1 MFGDSFM
8 PRSLF
13 GTSGVRGVANVELT
27 PTLLARIGLA
37 VASYAQ
43 GGLFVVGHDTRT
55 SSQLV
60 ESAFVSGLISG
71 GCDILELGLAPTP
84 AIAYQTRSLSAR
96 SGASITASHNPPEY
110 NGVKLFNSDTMA
122 YSDEQ
127 QTEVD
132 GLVQSETLARPKWSG
147 VGGVVGSAGLNEYTS
162 MVVKST
168 ELRRGWKVAIDPGCG
183 ATCYLAPVI
192 FRMLGCKVFTVNAQ
206 PDGFFPGRSPEP
218 TPSSLTD
225 LCGLVKELRCDV
237 GIAYDGDGDRMTLVG
252 EDGSTVPPD
261 RLLAAYAGYVVAK
274 EKSSRVVV
282 HVDTSVCVDKMVE
295 AAGGQVVRTKVGDV
309 NIAQAIRVEKA
320 VFGGEPVG
328 AWIHPNHHLCPDGI
342 LSSVLALKAVE
353 DAGGTVSGFTAKV
366 PVFHVFRGK
375 VECPNNVKPR
385 VMERVAPELPR
396 LIGDTRTVTT
406 VDGVRVDTADGWVLI
421 RPSGTEPLVRVTAES
436 IEARVAERNLAE
448 ALELV
453 RRLSKE

>member
-1 MFGDSFM
+1 M
-8 PRSLF
+8 
-13 GTSGVRGVANVELT
+13 ANAELT
-27 PTLLARIGLA
+27 PTLLAKIGLA
-37 VASYAQ
+37 VANYAR

-71 GCDILELGLAPTP
+71 GCDILELGLTPTP

-127 QTEVD
+127 QAEID

-147 VGGVVGSAGLNEYTS
+147 VGGIIGSTGLNEYID
-162 MVVKST
+162 MVVKSA
-168 ELRRGWKVAIDPGCG
+168 ELRRDWKVMIDPGCG
-183 ATCYLAPVI
+183 ATCCLAPAV
-192 FRMLGCKVFTVNAQ
+192 FRMLGCKVFTINAQ

-218 TPSSLTD
+218 TSSSLTD
-225 LCGLVKELRCDV
+225 LCGLVKELKCDV
-237 GIAYDGDGDRMTLVG
+237 GIAYDGDGDRMVLVG
-252 EDGSTVPPD
+252 EDGTVIPPD
-261 RLLAAYAGYVVAK
+261 KLLAAYAGYVVAK
-274 EKSSRVVV
+274 KKPGKVVA
-282 HVDTSVCVDKMVE
+282 HVDTSMCVDRMVE
-295 AAGGQVVRTKVGDV
+295 AAGGRVVRTKVGDV
-309 NIAQAIRVEKA
+309 NIAQAIRSEKA

-328 AWIHPNHHLCPDGI
+328 AWIHPEHHLCPDGI
-342 LSSVLALKAVE
+342 LSSVLALRAVE
-353 DAGGTVSGFTAKV
+353 DVGGTVSGFTAKV

-375 VECPNNVKPR
+375 VECSSDVKPK
-385 VMERVAPELPR
+385 VVERAASELPR
-396 LIGDTRTVTT
+396 LVGGARAVTT
-406 VDGVRVDTADGWVLI
+406 IDGVRVDTADGWVLI

-436 IEARVAERNLAE
+436 SDPRVAEKNLNK

-453 RRLSKE
+453 RGLSRE